1 MDILKRRSTKQV
13 KVGSYT
19 IGSGNPIRIQS
30 MTTVPP
36 SDIKGTLQQ
45 IASLEKEGCEII
57 RVAVPTLADAL
68 ALKTIKKEINIPL
81 VGDIHFD
88 YKLAIES
95 IRSGVDKLRINPGN
109 IGNEEKIKAVV
120 EEAKKYNIPIR
131 IGVNAGSLEKEILE
145 KYGKP
150 TPEAIVE
157 SAMKHIRILEA
168 LDFSE
173 IIISLKS
180 SDVLETIKA
189 YQLLAEKVDYP
200 FHIGITEA
208 GTKVGGTIKS
218 SVGIGSLLVLGL
230 GDTLRVS
237 LTGDPVEEVRVA
249 KGILKSLKLRSFGIN
264 LISCPTCGR
273 CTIDLDKIAT
283 VVEKKLSTIDKNITV
298 AIMGCA
304 VNGPGEA
311 KEADLGIAGGQKEAV
326 LFKKGKI
333 IRKIPEKNIIEE
345 LLKEIEAIDE

>member
-1 MDILKRRSTKQV
+1 MDILKRRQTKGV
-13 KVGSYT
+13 RVGPFI

-30 MTTVPP
+30 MTTTRP
-36 SDIKGTLQQ
+36 SDLEETLNQ
-45 IASLEKEGCEII
+45 ISKLEKEGCEII
-57 RVAVPTLADAL
+57 RVAVPTLEDAK
-68 ALKTIKKEINIPL
+68 ALKTIKDRINIPL
-81 VGDIHFD
+81 VADIHFD

-109 IGNEEKIKAVV
+109 IGNEEKIKAVI
-120 EEAKKYNIPIR
+120 EEAKKYNVPIR

-145 KYGKP
+145 KYGHP

-168 LDFSE
+168 LDFYE

-180 SDVLETIKA
+180 SDVLETLRA
-189 YQLLAEKVDYP
+189 YDLLSKKVDYP
-200 FHIGITEA
+200 LHIGITEA
-208 GTKVGGTIKS
+208 GTKFGGTIKS

-237 LTGDPVEEVRVA
+237 LTGDPVEEIRVA
-249 KGILKSLKLRSFGIN
+249 KGILKSLNLRNFGIN
-264 LISCPTCGR
+264 IISCPTCGR
-273 CTIDLDKIAT
+273 CNIDLDKIAT
-283 VVEKKLSTIDKNITV
+283 EVERKLATMDKKITV

-311 KEADLGIAGGQKEAV
+311 READLGIAGGRNEAV

-333 IRKIPEKNIIEE
+333 IRKIPEDQIIEE
-345 LLKEIEAIDE
+345 LIKEIEAIDE